1 MKITIDNIEVEVQE
15 QETLWQ
21 IANRLGKRIPS
32 MCYAEGK
39 EHMASCMV
47 CMVKN
52 AANGQMI
59 PSCSTHPVEGMQIVT
74 DTEDVMGLRRIALEL
89 LLSDHRADCEAPCTT
104 VCPKG
109 LNVERVLWYYD
120 TNRYSE
126 AKRYI
131 AAAFNL
137 PTLGCDDC
145 PKTPCEKVCRRGM
158 VDKHVEIR
166 EIIRLMSQAP
176 DPDPNTNPLPKGKAK
191 MFTSK
196 LGHFSPKEKEWLKV
210 STDVPSNCLH
220 CACSAQDTCKL
231 RKLADECGIKSPRYG
246 VSSDLPFKVK
256 KHVVGRLWFEPAK
269 CIRCGLCVYNTKDGF
284 TFKGRGFGM
293 QVVIPDESRAH
304 VSEDIAKLCPTG
316 ALYLED

>member
-15 QETLWQ
+15 QETLLQ
-21 IANRLGKRIPS
+21 IAHRLGKKIPS
-32 MCYAEGK
+32 MCFAEGK
-39 EHMASCMV
+39 EHKPSCMV

-59 PSCSTHPVEGMQIVT
+59 PSCSTHPTEGMQIVT
-74 DTEDVMGLRRIALEL
+74 DSEDVLDLRRMSLEL

-109 LNVERVLWYYD
+109 LNIERVLWYYD

-131 AAAFNL
+131 AAVFDL
-137 PTLGCDDC
+137 PNIGCDDC
-145 PKTPCEKVCRRGM
+145 PKSPCEKVCRRGM
-158 VDKHVEIR
+158 VDQHVEIR
-166 EIIRLMSQAP
+166 EIVRKMSQAP
-176 DPDPNTNPLPKGKAK
+176 DPEPDDRPLPTGKAK

-196 LGHFSPKEKEWLKV
+196 LGHFSAKEKEWLKV
-210 STDVPSNCLH
+210 STDVPSGCLH
-220 CACSAQDTCKL
+220 CACAAQEVCKL
-231 RKLADECGIKSPRYG
+231 RKYADECGIKSPRYG

-256 KHVVGRLWFEPAK
+256 KHVIGRLWFEPAK
-269 CIRCGLCVYNTKDGF
+269 CIRCGLCVYNTNDGF

-293 QVVIPDESRAH
+293 KEVIADESRSQ
-304 VSEDIAKLCPTG
+304 VSEESANICHTG
-316 ALYLED
+316 VLYLED